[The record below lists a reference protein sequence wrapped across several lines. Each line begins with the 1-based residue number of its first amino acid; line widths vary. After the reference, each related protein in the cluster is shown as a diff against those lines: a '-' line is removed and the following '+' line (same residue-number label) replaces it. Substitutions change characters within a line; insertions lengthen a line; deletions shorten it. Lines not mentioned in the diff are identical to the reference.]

1 MTDRDPI
8 AVARNILSEQSV
20 SEVEEVVED
29 YDIDISDGISEEDSA
44 AAATQVA
51 KVRKELAGKRD
62 ETQDEEGKGTHDA
75 DGKGD
80 VVNKPVAANAS
91 TNQASVATK
100 PSAASPKME
109 DYLGNLFSGDE
120 LTEEFKEK
128 ATTIFE
134 AAVNS
139 RVSDIT
145 EELEAQYNQH
155 LAEELT
161 SIRSELTEKIDD
173 YLNYVV
179 EEWMKENEL
188 SVERGIKGEIA
199 ENFIEGLKAVFEENY
214 IDIPAEKYDLVE
226 GMYDRVDELE
236 AQLNEQMEANIELTK
251 SISEHE
257 LADVFAE
264 VSEGL
269 TDTQVEKLASLSE
282 NLQCDSAEDFRDKL
296 EILKENYSDS
306 PQAQSSA
313 SVDEIGASYI
323 TELNENTTTMD
334 VYASALSRQA
344 SKK

>member
-8 AVARNILSEQSV
+8 TVARDILNEEPV
-20 SEVEEVVED
+20 SDVEEVVED

-44 AAATQVA
+44 AAAAQVA
-51 KVRKELAGKRD
+51 KVRKELSGKRD

-91 TNQASVATK
+91 TNHASVATK
-100 PSAASPKME
+100 PSAASAKME
-109 DYLGNLFSGDE
+109 DYLGTLFSGDE
-120 LTEEFKEK
+120 LSEEFKEK

-145 EELEAQYNQH
+145 EELETQYNAH
-155 LAEELT
+155 LAEEVS

-179 EEWMKENEL
+179 EEWMKENQL

-199 ENFIEGLKAVFEENY
+199 ENFIEGLKNVFEENY

-226 GMYDRVDELE
+226 GIYDRVDELE
-236 AQLNEQMEANIELTK
+236 AKLNEQMEVNIELSK
-251 SISEHE
+251 KVSEHE
-257 LADVFAE
+257 KADVFAE
-264 VSEGL
+264 VSENM
-269 TDTQVEKLASLSE
+269 TDTQVEKLAGLAEGLSF
-282 NLQCDSAEDFRDKL
+282 DDIEDFRNKL
-296 EILKENYSDS
+296 NILKENYSET
-306 PQAQSSA
+306 SS
-313 SVDEIGASYI
+313 SSSDNEIGVSYE
-323 TELNENTTTMD
+323 TQLNENTSTMD
-334 VYASALSRQA
+334 VYASAISRQT
-344 SKK
+344 SKQ